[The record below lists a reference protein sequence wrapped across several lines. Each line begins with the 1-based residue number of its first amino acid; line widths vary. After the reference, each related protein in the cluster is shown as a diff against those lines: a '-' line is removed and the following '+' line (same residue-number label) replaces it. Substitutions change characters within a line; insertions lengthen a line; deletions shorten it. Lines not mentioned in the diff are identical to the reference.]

1 MLSMKKRNAWA
12 GVPRGYLR
20 DTGRRIGVTAAGD
33 MYVPVYVSGPRSV
46 FGN

>member
-20 DTGRRIGVTAAGD
+20 HTGRRIGVTAGD
-33 MYVPVYVSGPRSV
+33 MYVQVHVSGPRSV